1 MNVFIIG
8 ITGGVGTLLART
20 LRTRGDEVR
29 GLVRREPQRAAL
41 AAEGIDA
48 VVSDIAHMSAEQ
60 LASAIGDADVVVFA
74 AGSNGGVASVT
85 RAVDRDG
92 VDKTIEAM
100 SRAGSKR
107 AVLLSVL
114 PEAWRERDLTDDEE
128 YYFAVKK
135 QADVAV
141 TRSELDWVILRPS
154 LLTDDA
160 ASQRVAL
167 GPAQVHG
174 QIARADVAETL
185 AALIHEPRIRRQI
198 LELDTGDVEIVEA
211 VRHNVP

>member
-8 ITGGVGTLLART
+8 ITGGVGTLLTRT
-20 LRTRGDEVR
+20 LHTRGDKVR

-41 AAEGIDA
+41 AAEGADA
-48 VVSDIAHMSAEQ
+48 VVGDIAHISADQ

-85 RAVDRDG
+85 SAVDRDG

-100 SRAGSKR
+100 RRAGSKR
-107 AVLLSVL
+107 AVLVSVL
-114 PEAWRERDLTDDEE
+114 PEAWRERELTDDEE

-135 QADVAV
+135 QSDVAM

-160 ASQRVAL
+160 ASRRVAL
-167 GPAQVHG
+167 GPAQIHG

-198 LELDTGDVEIVEA
+198 LELDAGDVEIIDA
-211 VRHNVP
+211 VRHLVP

>member
-29 GLVRREPQRAAL
+29 GLVRREPQRAVL

-48 VVSDIAHMSAEQ
+48 VVGDIAQMSAEQ

-74 AGSNGGVASVT
+74 AGSNGGVASAT
-85 RAVDRDG
+85 RAVDLDG
-92 VDKTIEAM
+92 VTKTIEAM
-100 SRAGSKR
+100 SGAGSKR

-135 QADVAV
+135 QADVAM

-160 ASQRVAL
+160 ANRRVAL

-174 QIARADVAETL
+174 QIARFDVAETL
-185 AALIHEPRIRRQI
+185 GALIHEPRIRRQI

-211 VRHNVP
+211 VRRNVP